1 MPGGTVRPS
10 LVTGTRW
17 FLGDRDCSGFT
28 MSDVHGIQ
36 PITNGSALQ
45 PYQWQTAYAYKNID
59 RAGHGYLLCSL
70 C

>member
-1 MPGGTVRPS
+1 MPAGIDRPS
-10 LVTGTRW
+10 LVTGAGW

-36 PITNGSALQ
+36 PVTNSSALQ
-45 PYQWQTAYAYKNID
+45 PYQWQTAYAYKYID
-59 RAGHGYLLCSL
+59 RAEHGYLLCSP